1 MVSRAMD
8 EKRPKYTLGKSR
20 KKADKRL
27 AQANAAGMKTANE
40 KYSDSHWL
48 NTYND
53 KQGARAY
60 SLKSRQARRY
70 MVSNYGSS
78 RWLIIPSIHFIF
90 KVVYSLSDWKY
101 IFINIHLSF

>member
-1 MVSRAMD
+1 MSLAIG
-8 EKRPKYTLGKSR
+8 EKRQKYAFGSG
-20 KKADKRL
+20 
-27 AQANAAGMKTANE
+27 AQSGEKQPTK

-78 RWLIIPSIHFIF
+78 RWLG
-90 KVVYSLSDWKY
+90 VCLSGWPECMSVATL
-101 IFINIHLSF
+101 FCWLEHV

>member
-1 MVSRAMD
+1 MFSISLGLRGMVSGAKD

-20 KKADKRL
+20 KNGENHWLK
-27 AQANAAGMKTANE
+27 

-70 MVSNYGSS
+70 TVSYYGSS
-78 RWLIIPSIHFIF
+78 RWLGGWLE
-90 KVVYSLSDWKY
+90 YLSVAT
-101 IFINIHLSF
+101 